1 MIAIY
6 VLFNALAADGSGIW
20 SHWPLTTDPWIVVS
34 IYDLLY
40 KASEEKKLT
49 VRNSDIQAINRQAEN
64 WYWWKM
70 FGWKLVLVENVWW
83 KMFGRKLF
91 LVEICWCKI
100 FSTEQ
105 GNIVLVSLWIL
116 NAEFRNM
123 YKPTENTI
131 DNTQTNLS
139 PEVWCTSPP
148 RWAGYAVLL
157 TPSFTTFLALNLC
170 TFLTV
175 KYDKDV
181 FLLW

>member
-131 DNTQTNLS
+131 DNTQTNFKEIFGGHLRFDAQVPQDMPGMLCFRPQVS
-139 PEVWCTSPP
+139 PHFSPSIFAHS
-148 RWAGYAVLL
+148 WQ
-157 TPSFTTFLALNLC
+157 
-170 TFLTV
+170 
-175 KYDKDV
+175 
-181 FLLW
+181 